1 MSRETLW
8 CVFQVLS
15 FGMDPLFWVCEKAK
29 IWSPCLMEP
38 LLKKKKLDQNF
49 VGFEVFRSPSLTGNI
64 MYIVS
69 SPHAYVPVSSRIS
82 THRLLLLLYST
93 RIRPVYVLVLNLH
106 IVIVILLL
114 LPLLPVPQPT
124 RPTSYYSSAHRRP
137 GISRI
142 ANSHELWDN
151 KK

>member
-1 MSRETLW
+1 MSSSNDRSKKKCT
-8 CVFQVLS
+8 
-15 FGMDPLFWVCEKAK
+15 DIIRDKKANLF
-29 IWSPCLMEP
+29 
-38 LLKKKKLDQNF
+38 LLKKKKKKLDQNF

-114 LPLLPVPQPT
+114 LPLLPVPQPS

-142 ANSHELWDN
+142 ANSHEL
-151 KK
+151 